1 MPKRA
6 AKQYAIFTAKVDL
19 QQNSEQYLLQMWI
32 CSKTRKV
39 QLHFCGETVCN
50 YENELAAT
58 ALLQ

>member
-19 QQNSEQYLLQMWI
+19 QQTVSNIYW
-32 CSKTRKV
+32 K
-39 QLHFCGETVCN
+39 CGFAVKQQRCKSTFAVKTVCN
-50 YENELAAT
+50 YENELAAN